1 VTEAP
6 APPSKKPPFG
16 RRARDLIVEYPD
28 ATAIAL
34 YSLLAMAMA
43 VAAYLAIFTQFASYD
58 DEGTMLVTLKAFTHG
73 DVLYRDIYT
82 EYGPFYYELFG
93 GFFSLTGSAV
103 TNDASR
109 SIVVVVWVS
118 ASLLFGLATQ
128 RLTGLLTLG
137 VTGMLVAFAT
147 LGVLVNEP
155 MHPQGLCVL
164 LLGAFVL
171 IVAREPGRRALLRAV
186 VCGALIAALALTK
199 INLGAFAIAAIAL
212 AAVLTLEP
220 LQSRRWVRFPVVA
233 AFLAMPVFVMGKEL
247 SQAWVRDLL
256 AILFLATVAIV
267 VAAWSVR
274 PREGDDHGPLSR
286 WMLGAVAGFVLAFV
300 ASAGA
305 ILLMGTTPASLYNGI
320 IGEALRVQAVLVLA
334 FTMPPPAVDWGI
346 VAVAVAALVVWLR
359 SSGSTAP
366 TIWPGLLRAAAGLTI
381 WFSVA
386 RIALFTVDPSAG
398 NPEALPLAL
407 AWVAAIP
414 PGGIVEAPYRRFLRV
429 LLPALAVAEALQV
442 YPVAG
447 SQVGIAAIAFVPVGA
462 LCLADALTSL
472 RTWSASRPA
481 GSRERLGT
489 VVAVATIALAG
500 VFAYNSVLQPAATNA
515 VAYRHQPKLPIA
527 GASLLHL
534 PAPDVET
541 YSALNDLIRS
551 HRCTTFI
558 GYPSLNSLYLWSS
571 IEAPLPTA
579 PGAWA
584 DSLNRSRQQRIV
596 DQMRSSPR
604 PCVVRSDSRAQMWL
618 QGAPPPD
625 RPLVNYVLND
635 FHAVAQVGEYEF
647 SLPNGRASELRLP

>member
-1 VTEAP
+1 M
-6 APPSKKPPFG
+6 
-16 RRARDLIVEYPD
+16 EYPD
-28 ATAIAL
+28 AAAIAL
-34 YSLLAMAMA
+34 YSLVAMAMA

-58 DEGTMLVTLKAFTHG
+58 DEGTLLVTLKAFTHG

-147 LGVLVNEP
+147 LGVLINEP

-171 IVAREPGRRALLRAV
+171 IAAKEPGRRVLLRGAA
-186 VCGALIAALALTK
+186 CGALIAALVLTK
-199 INLGAFAIAAIAL
+199 VNLGAFAIAAIAL

-220 LQSRRWVRFPVVA
+220 LQSRRWVRLPVIA
-233 AFLAMPVFVMGKEL
+233 AFLAMPAFVMGKEL

-256 AILFLATVAIV
+256 ALLFLSTVAIV

-286 WMLGAVAGFVLAFV
+286 WVLGAVAGFVLAFV
-300 ASAGA
+300 ASVGA
-305 ILLMGTTPASLYNGI
+305 ILLMGTTPISLYDGI

-346 VAVAVAALVVWLR
+346 VAVAVAALVVRLR
-359 SSGSTAP
+359 SSGSASP
-366 TIWPGLLRAAAGLTI
+366 TVWPGLLRAAAGLTI

-386 RIALFTVDPSAG
+386 RLALFTVDPSAG

-407 AWVAAIP
+407 AWVAAFP
-414 PGGIVEAPYRRFLRV
+414 PGGIVETPYRRFLRV
-429 LLPALAVAEALQV
+429 LLPALAVAETLQV

-472 RTWSASRPA
+472 RTWSASRSA
-481 GSRERLGT
+481 GSLERLGT
-489 VVAVATIALAG
+489 VVAVATISLAG
-500 VFAYNSVLQPAATNA
+500 VFAFNAVLQPAANNA
-515 VAYRHQPKLPIA
+515 LAYRHQPKLPIA

-541 YSALNDLIRS
+541 YSGLNDLIHS

-579 PGAWA
+579 PGAWP

-604 PCVVRSDSRAQMWL
+604 PCVIRSDSRVQMWL

-625 RPLVNYVLND
+625 RPLVNYVLDD
-635 FHAVAQVGEYEF
+635 FHSVAQIGEYEF
-647 SLPNGRASELRLP
+647 ALPNGRASGSRSP